1 MTPVEVAEKCF
12 EKFSQ
17 LTMNMSDEDR
27 WSAAEELEATLEGV
41 SMGREE
47 KKIRDDAY

>member
-1 MTPVEVAEKCF
+1 MTPAEIAQKCF

-17 LTMNMSDEDR
+17 LTMNVSDEDR

-41 SMGREE
+41 SMERE
-47 KKIRDDAY
+47 KKQIRDDAY